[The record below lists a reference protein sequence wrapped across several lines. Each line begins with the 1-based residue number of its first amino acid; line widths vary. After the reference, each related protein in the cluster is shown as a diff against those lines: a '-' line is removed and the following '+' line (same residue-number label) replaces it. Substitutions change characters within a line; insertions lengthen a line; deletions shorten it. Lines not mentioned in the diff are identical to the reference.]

1 MVQSIKLCESN
12 EIQRGINASNI
23 KKMQLKND
31 ESTKISSLTG
41 LSCLMFSK
49 ILECSPEI

>member
-1 MVQSIKLCESN
+1 MIQSFKLCETSK
-12 EIQRGINASNI
+12 IQRGINASNI

-31 ESTKISSLTG
+31 ESTKISSSTG
-41 LSCLMFSK
+41 VSCLVFSK